1 MVVDEGRRFEGL
13 EGWWVSLW
21 PEYFMKLDEILS
33 FTLIKQLIAIIFA
46 VDQNNTV
53 YDRSGV

>member
-1 MVVDEGRRFEGL
+1 
-13 EGWWVSLW
+13 
-21 PEYFMKLDEILS
+21 MKLDEILS